1 MIEIKNIYGEVIARV
16 ENPGQEIRDVHGAY
30 VCTLP
35 DDQTFDLNLSY
46 MDLHDADLR
55 GWDLS
60 MAKFDDTDLTG
71 ADLTGADL
79 HESSIWCAK
88 LDGAILDGAEL
99 PARHHHLHCC

>member
-1 MIEIKNIYGEVIARV
+1 MIEIKNIYGKVIARV
-16 ENPGQEIRDVHGAY
+16 ENPGQEIRDVRGEQ
-30 VCTLP
+30 VCTIP

-46 MDLHDADLR
+46 MDLHGADLR

-60 MAKFDDTDLTG
+60 MADFYDTDLTG

-88 LDGAILDGAEL
+88 LDEAILDDADL
-99 PARHHHLHCC
+99 PARHHHNHCC